1 VATHAGDVHAHRAIG
16 SLTRVVDLSLSE
28 EQEQLVEAFRVFFAK
43 ECPPT
48 VVRNAEDAGG
58 FDADLWRA
66 ALALGGSLMGVAE
79 ELGGGGAGLLDLE
92 LAAERFGA
100 ALAPVPLVDA
110 WVTARLLGVCRDAG
124 RPVLDRLGNDTPPVA
139 VLALHPA
146 RDGVARLVPAGAV
159 ATVVVGLDDDE
170 LVAVECEPDAPA
182 RAHDLG
188 RAAIADRSLRAG
200 TRTVLARGDD
210 ARALH
215 EHAVDQWRVLM
226 AGALVGLA
234 GASLELGVE
243 YAKQRQQF
251 GVPIGSFQALAHRL
265 ADVATAVEGAQLL
278 AREAA
283 WAADEGES
291 DATALARMAF
301 LFAARTAQDTSAAA
315 LHVHGGYGFT
325 LEYDVQL
332 YLRRAKAW
340 PLALGDPRRGTLQLA
355 DALFGSTGSTGSA
368 DQADRVES

>member
-1 VATHAGDVHAHRAIG
+1 M
-16 SLTRVVDLSLSE
+16 VDLSLSD

-48 VVRNAEDAGG
+48 VVRDAEEAGG
-58 FDADLWRA
+58 FDRSLWDA
-66 ALALGGSLMGVAE
+66 AAALGGPTMGVD
-79 ELGGGGAGLLDLE
+79 GAGLLDLE
-92 LAAERFGA
+92 LASERAGA
-100 ALAPVPLVDA
+100 ALAPIPLVDS
-110 WVTARLLGVCRDAG
+110 WVAARLLAACGDAG
-124 RPVLDRLGNDTPPVA
+124 GAALERLGADAPPVA
-139 VLALHPA
+139 VLALHSA
-146 RDGVARLVPAGAV
+146 RNGVARLVPAGAV
-159 ATVVVGLDDDE
+159 AEIVVGLDGDE
-170 LVAVECEPDAPA
+170 LVVVEAAADAPA

-188 RAAIADRSLRAG
+188 RAALADRSLRGG
-200 TRTVLARGDD
+200 TRTVLTSGDEARS
-210 ARALH
+210 LH
-215 EHAVDQWRVLM
+215 ERAVDEWRVLT

-234 GASLELGVE
+234 GAALELGVE

-265 ADVATAVEGAQLL
+265 ADVATAYEGALLL

-283 WAADEGES
+283 WAADEGEP

-355 DALFGSTGSTGSA
+355 DALFGETGSA
-368 DQADRVES
+368 DEVHG